1 MGYADLLYYT
11 GHCRNKH
18 FQYWNSSRG
27 IFLQRCHSSSISS
40 DMILSSTSGPS
51 GDGLRLKTTSGPSG
65 DGLKTIETG
74 RGRPT
79 PVRAN

>member
-1 MGYADLLYYT
+1 MQIFCTIQATVETNTFSIGILLVE
-11 GHCRNKH
+11 
-18 FQYWNSSRG
+18 F
-27 IFLQRCHSSSISS
+27 FLQRCHSSSISS

-65 DGLKTIETG
+65 DGLKTTETG

>member
-11 GHCRNKH
+11 GHYRNKH

-51 GDGLRLKTTSGPSG
+51 GDGL
-65 DGLKTIETG
+65 KTIETG